1 MFALPFQSAIQIWSG
16 MVMLFPGF
24 TRWSS
29 IILMPEAALE

>member
-1 MFALPFQSAIQIWSG
+1 MFAFPFQSAIQIWSG
-16 MVMLFPGF
+16 IVMLFFAF

>member
-1 MFALPFQSAIQIWSG
+1 MFALPSQSAIQIWSG
-16 MVMLFPGF
+16 IVMLLPAF